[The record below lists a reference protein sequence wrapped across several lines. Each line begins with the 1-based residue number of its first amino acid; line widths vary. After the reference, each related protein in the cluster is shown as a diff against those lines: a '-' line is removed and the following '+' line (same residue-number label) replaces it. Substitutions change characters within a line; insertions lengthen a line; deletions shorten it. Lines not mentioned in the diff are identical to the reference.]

1 MPEKKQGQVILMSE
15 QQMKTMPILAMRDVC
30 VLPGMLVHL
39 DVSREI
45 TKRAIE
51 EAMAEDGSIFLT
63 LQRDESIET
72 PSFHDLY
79 EIGVIAKIK
88 QEVKVKDDV
97 LRVMISTKERGNLL
111 SLNQTKPFLK
121 GEVVPYEWGDEELRL
136 GALEK
141 EAMCRNL
148 KDVYTIY
155 LNENPRASRS
165 DLEKI
170 QGMKDLGKLTD
181 LIAMHINMG
190 FDKRQEILECL
201 DLELRYEM
209 VAGILTNEVNLSRIR
224 EGYRRKVKEE
234 VDKNQKEYFLREQ
247 MKVIRNELGDGAS
260 SEEYQEK
267 YKEQLEQLSCSEEVY
282 QKIAEEIKR
291 LDAIPTSSSEHIV
304 ERTYIENL
312 LALPWDKASIDRNDI
327 VHAEQILEEDHYGLK
342 KVKERIL
349 ESLAV
354 RCLTDKSES
363 PILCLVGPPGTG
375 KTSIARSVAR
385 ALDKEYVR
393 ICLGGVRDEA
403 EIRGHRRTY
412 VGALPGRF
420 VEGLKKAKVRNP
432 LMLLDEID
440 KVGSDYKGDC
450 ASALLEILDP
460 EQNRN
465 FVDHYIELPVDLSDV
480 LFICTANTTE
490 TIPRPLL
497 DRMELISIAGYTEN
511 ERFHIGKDYLIPKQ
525 LEKNGLQKKNLQ
537 ILDGGLRAIISH
549 YTKEAG
555 VRELERQIGKV
566 CRKCAKKIM
575 EGETETIRVTSKN
588 ITDFLGKKRF
598 RVEKAARKDEI
609 GIVRGLA
616 WTEVGGDTLEIE
628 VNTMPGEGNLKLTGQ
643 LGDVMKESAE
653 IALSLVRALLPKEE
667 EFFKTHDFHLHV
679 PEGAVPKDGPSAGVT
694 MTTAIYSAVTGKKVL
709 AKVAMTGEI
718 TLRGRVLPIGGLKE
732 KLLAAKQAGIQKV
745 VVPKENKP
753 DVEELEEEITEGMQ
767 IVFAGSISDVLK
779 EALVQK

>member
-1 MPEKKQGQVILMSE
+1 MS
-15 QQMKTMPILAMRDVC
+15 I
-30 VLPGMLVHL
+30 
-39 DVSREI
+39 
-45 TKRAIE
+45 
-51 EAMAEDGSIFLT
+51 
-63 LQRDESIET
+63 
-72 PSFHDLY
+72 
-79 EIGVIAKIK
+79 
-88 QEVKVKDDV
+88 
-97 LRVMISTKERGNLL
+97 LL
-111 SLNQTKPFLK
+111 SLQAVGAQTAEQMPDLTAVTAPTEAEINVIDLAFK
-121 GEVVPYEWGDEELRL
+121 GGWIMVVLLLLSLMACYIFIQRMMVIRRAGKEDETFMNRIKDYIHEGKVDSALNLCRSTNTPSARMIEKGITRL
-136 GALEK
+136 GRPMNDVLVAIENVGNLEIAKLEK
-141 EAMCRNL
+141 
-148 KDVYTIY
+148 
-155 LNENPRASRS
+155 
-165 DLEKI
+165 KI
-170 QGMKDLGKLTD
+170 SSMV
-181 LIAMHINMG
+181 
-190 FDKRQEILECL
+190 RQSI
-201 DLELRYEM
+201 
-209 VAGILTNEVNLSRIR
+209 
-224 EGYRRKVKEE
+224 
-234 VDKNQKEYFLREQ
+234 DKNQKEYFLREQ
-247 MKVIRNELGDGAS
+247 MKVIRNELGDGVSA
-260 SEEYQEK
+260 EEYQEK

-598 RVEKAARKDEI
+598 RVEK
-609 GIVRGLA
+609 VR
-616 WTEVGGDTLEIE
+616 
-628 VNTMPGEGNLKLTGQ
+628 
-643 LGDVMKESAE
+643 
-653 IALSLVRALLPKEE
+653 LVL
-667 EFFKTHDFHLHV
+667 
-679 PEGAVPKDGPSAGVT
+679 
-694 MTTAIYSAVTGKKVL
+694 
-709 AKVAMTGEI
+709 
-718 TLRGRVLPIGGLKE
+718 
-732 KLLAAKQAGIQKV
+732 
-745 VVPKENKP
+745 
-753 DVEELEEEITEGMQ
+753 
-767 IVFAGSISDVLK
+767 FAGLPGRK
-779 EALVQK
+779 LVAIHWKSK